1 MKHSV
6 GLFSAAILLFTGL
19 SNAGELILP
28 ATALERD
35 ATVTVLYKIGRQA
48 TGQAKLEVRW
58 TDVYGRVVEDRSIP
72 IELTDESEIRFPLDL
87 RRAVAMQNEL
97 RVHFT
102 FDGLNKKGEK
112 DHRDEDVAVPFIA
125 KPPDRNWWDYMIIM
139 WQGGTAEHFRE
150 LEKIGVNAG
159 KSPESSMTL
168 PDSLLK
174 DNLRWYVENM
184 ATDFYSEYHRYRPDR
199 PYNWSLLQAKELYRR
214 DPSSTEGLKRH
225 PSFCDPHWIS
235 LIQDRLVQTARTYS
249 PYRPIFYNLADE
261 SGIAELAGF
270 WDFDYSDHSL
280 DAMRLWLKDRY
291 GTLAALN
298 GQWASH
304 FETWNL
310 VTPETTREAMKRTDG
325 NYSSWADGKE
335 WMDISFA
342 SALKM
347 GVAAVRSVDPDAYVG
362 IEGAQMPG
370 WGGYDY
376 ARLSFAVQAMEP
388 YDIGDNIE
396 IIRSLNPRLAF
407 LTTAFARGPQEK
419 HRLWYEL
426 LHGARGNIIWDDK
439 SDVVTAEN
447 TIGPRGQEVAPYWKE
462 MREGIGALL
471 INSNRQSGPIAIHY
485 SQPSFRT
492 EWMLAQRGKGDAWMD
507 RMSWTE
513 RKNNDFLELRDS
525 YCRLIE
531 DQGLQYDFVSYS
543 QVEQG
548 ELQKRGYRILIL
560 PHSSAISASE
570 ARAITDFVQQGGTL
584 IVDGEA
590 GTFDEHS
597 RRLARSSLADV
608 LDGSIGGRGKVVQL
622 SAHDYFQQRVLGT
635 GLQLQEAMQKAIAG
649 EQVHPVFSVVDAQG
663 RPVPGVETHEFR
675 NGGTTIVGLLSNPP
689 IEVDEL
695 GPLKVK
701 ANQRFDKP
709 QAVRL
714 IAPEQLY
721 AYDVRRARFLGKVK
735 QLALTIDPYEPTVLT
750 FSPRPIPELRVATP
764 LRLGRGELGRIGL
777 SLDGSSPAATH
788 IFHVEMVNPA
798 GELVPYY
805 SGNVL
810 ARDGST
816 EKVLPLARNEPTGTW
831 RVRVKDLLSGQK
843 KSASFEV
850 F

>member
-1 MKHSV
+1 MKHNL
-6 GLFSAAILLFTGL
+6 GLLSAAILVAGL

-35 ATVTVLYKIGRQA
+35 APVTVVYKIGRQA
-48 TGQAKLEVRW
+48 TGQAKLTIRW

-72 IELTDESEIRFPLDL
+72 VELTDESEIRFPLDL
-87 RRAVAMQNEL
+87 RHAVAMQNEL

-112 DHRDEDVAVPFIA
+112 DHREEDIEVPFIA
-125 KPPDRNWWDYMIIM
+125 KPPDKSWWDYMIIM
-139 WQGGTAEHFRE
+139 WQGGTAEHFKQ

-214 DPSSTEGLKRH
+214 DPSSKEGLKRH
-225 PSFCDPHWIS
+225 PSFCDPHWID
-235 LIQDRLVQTARTYS
+235 LIHDRLVQTARTYS

-280 DAMRLWLKDRY
+280 DAMRLWLKNRY

-298 GQWASH
+298 QQWASH
-304 FETWNL
+304 FPSWDL

-325 NYSSWADGKE
+325 NYSSWSDGKE

-342 SALKM
+342 NALKM
-347 GVAAVRSVDPDAYVG
+347 GADAVRSVDPEAYVG

-396 IIRSLNPRLAF
+396 IIRSLNPGLVF

-439 SDVVTAEN
+439 SDVVTPEN
-447 TIGPRGQEVAPYWKE
+447 AIGPRGQEVAPYWKE

-471 INSNRQSGPIAIHY
+471 INSVRQSGPIAIHY
-485 SQPSFRT
+485 SQASLRT
-492 EWMLAQRGKGDAWMD
+492 EWMLGQRDKGDAWMD

-531 DQGLQYDFVSYS
+531 DQGLQYDFVSYG

-548 ELQKRGYRILIL
+548 DLLKRGYRILIL
-560 PHSSAISASE
+560 PRSSALSASE
-570 ARAITDFVQQGGTL
+570 AQAITDFVRQGGTL

-590 GTFDEHS
+590 GTYDEHS
-597 RRLARSSLADV
+597 RRLTESSLAEV
-608 LDGSIGGRGKVVQL
+608 LNGSVGHGKVVRL
-622 SAHDYFQQRVLGT
+622 HAHDYFQQRVLGT
-635 GLQLQEAMQKAIAG
+635 GSELQQAMQKVTADA
-649 EQVHPVFSVVDAQG
+649 QVHPVFRVVDTEG
-663 RPVPGVETHEFR
+663 RPAAGVETHEFR
-675 NGGTTIVGLLSNPP
+675 NGATTIIGLLSNPP

-701 ANQRFDKP
+701 ANERFDKP

-714 IAPEQLY
+714 IAPEELY
-721 AYDVRRARFLGKVK
+721 AYDVRRCKSLGRVK

-750 FSPRPIPELRVATP
+750 FSPRPIPALRLATP
-764 LRLGRGELGRIGL
+764 LRVGLGEMGRIGL
-777 SLDGSSPAATH
+777 TLDGSSPARNH
-788 IFHVEMVNPA
+788 VFHVDVLNPA
-798 GELVPYY
+798 AELVPYY

-810 ARDGST
+810 ARNGSAV
-816 EKVLPLARNEPTGTW
+816 EVLPLAKNEPAGTW
-831 RVRVKDLLSGQK
+831 TVKVKDLLSGQK
-843 KSASFEV
+843 ESARFEV
-850 F
+850 Y